1 MAIKQGLCVIFI
13 HVKPFKI
20 RKSTPKT
27 RRKTC
32 NTMAKFKLTLDKRA
46 DHTTK
51 DGKFPLVLRIAHKS
65 KTRDIGFDIH
75 LRDDQFDE
83 VTGRITG
90 IQNSVRNTKRV
101 QKIYGDVDL
110 WLDENKASIKLWE
123 IAMLKDQTERRFFKK
138 QSELNILEHSAKV
151 LYRFASEGKYSTA
164 STYEDALKAFVK
176 YRIKKAHKDD
186 LVMIKT
192 LFDQKAKETW
202 TVLEDFCKY
211 DMPIKAINA
220 EFAKDFKAYMS
231 NRGNSVNTVRIHLRS
246 LQSIL
251 SDAEKSYDELKGHKP
266 FEGIKKTSVPNAP
279 IVLTMEE
286 ISSIRDLSSEF
297 EKGSSQFHVCNYFFF
312 MFNNMGMNFIDL
324 ALAKVAQFDG
334 ERFNYTRKK
343 TEEEGDNFSIKQN
356 EENLKILHY
365 YSKGKEKDQY
375 LFPIVPEGTPE
386 HRVFRVKKDKA
397 HWFNKHMKQIA
408 AQLGIEK
415 NVTTYAAR
423 DTWTNIGLG
432 MGIDIRKISSGLGH
446 SSVHVTEKHYS
457 QRIQEKILDEIND
470 QITSPELRQVS

>member
-1 MAIKQGLCVIFI
+1 
-13 HVKPFKI
+13 
-20 RKSTPKT
+20 
-27 RRKTC
+27 
-32 NTMAKFKLTLDKRA
+32 MAKVKITLDTRLNCQDKE
-46 DHTTK
+46 
-51 DGKFPLVLRIAHKS
+51 GKFPLVLRIGHKS
-65 KTRDIGFDIH
+65 KTRDIGFNIH
-75 LRDDQFDE
+75 LLEDQFDE
-83 VTGRITG
+83 VSHRISG
-90 IQNSVRNTKRV
+90 IQNSVRHSKRV
-101 QKIYGDVDL
+101 QKIYSDIDL
-110 WLDENKASIKLWE
+110 WLDENKAEIKLWD
-123 IAMLKDQTERRFFKK
+123 IAQVKAQLERRFFKK
-138 QSELNILEHSAKV
+138 QSDLNLLQHSAKV
-151 LYRFASEGKYSTA
+151 LYRLASDGKYSTA
-164 STYEDALKAFVK
+164 STYEDALKVLVK
-176 YRIKKAHKDD
+176 YRMQKARQDD
-186 LVMIKT
+186 QTLIKT
-192 LFDQKAKETW
+192 LFDQKTNDAW
-202 TVLEDFCKY
+202 SVLENFRKY
-211 DMPIKAINA
+211 DMPIKAISA

-231 NRGNSVNTVRIHLRS
+231 NRGSSVNTVRIHLRS

-266 FEGIKKTSVPNAP
+266 FEGIKKTSIPNAP
-279 IVLTMEE
+279 IVLTMDE

-297 EKGSSQFHVCNYFFF
+297 EKESSKFHVCNYFFF

-324 ALAKVAQFDG
+324 ALAKVAQFEG

-356 EENLKILHY
+356 EENLKILQY
-365 YSKGKEKDQY
+365 YSKGKEKDHY
-375 LFPIVPEGTPE
+375 LFPIIPEGTPE

-415 NVTTYAAR
+415 NITTYAAR

-470 QITSPELRQVS
+470 QITSSKSLRQAS